1 MIIVK
6 IRAEV
11 EPTFKDWR
19 KKVIKILIDKNN
31 IFYMY
36 FVFKFQAKDLSE
48 SFQTEN
54 S

>member
-19 KKVIKILIDKNN
+19 KKVIKRLIDKKN
-31 IFYMY
+31 IFYKC
-36 FVFKFQAKDLSE
+36 FVFRFRNIVGSE
-48 SFQTEN
+48 
-54 S
+54 